1 MNPTPQR
8 VLHLRS
14 GEHQVPPFGE
24 AEIAERCA
32 HLLGLNDVAVSVFQA
47 LEDFDAFCL
56 HRKTI
61 ASGETAISLISV
73 FITFIQALG
82 DLHPGTR
89 EKGTFLYF
97 ILE

>member
-14 GEHQVPPFGE
+14 GEHQVPSFGE
-24 AEIAERCA
+24 AEVAEGCA

-61 ASGETAISLISV
+61 ASGKTTISLIRV
-73 FITFIQALG
+73 FVTLIQAFG
-82 DLHPGTR
+82 DLHPGTQ
-89 EKGTFLYF
+89 EKERSLFYT
-97 ILE
+97 